1 MHRIR
6 TIKTRTGW
14 RLERITGGRIECRT
28 YSRAELQRLR
38 IEYHSHPDYIDRDN
52 AAYTHAE
59 YLWDGGRPTKTEWK
73 ELA

>member
-1 MHRIR
+1 MNGIR

-14 RLERITGGRIECRT
+14 RLERIEGERIQCRS
-28 YSRAELQRLR
+28 YSHAELARLG
-38 IEYHSHPDYIDRDN
+38 IEYYSHPDYIDRDN